1 MPHPHIAMT
10 NVTGILAALG
20 TIFFCTIAPVPA
32 GDRLSEVTIG
42 LQPDGSVLVPT
53 NQVLRPA
60 GTQITFPGRPVDLAL
75 LEDGKT
81 LVVKNLR
88 DLVFIDVAA
97 GKIKQILELDRGRGP
112 EPIYGI
118 KALTTKPIGAD
129 GKQRAPYGDGFSVVG
144 LVTQGRR
151 VYVTDALNRVQV
163 ALRQQDGTY
172 AWTAPLELAAPK
184 VGGSP
189 NPAGMAFVSA
199 DRLWVTTTRGNDIH
213 LIDLVTKRVQE
224 TVPVGVAPYM
234 VAVARPDRCY
244 VTNWGGEAPTA
255 GQSQALSSGTPTRTD
270 PRTGIA
276 STGTVSVLR
285 DEEGHWRQ
293 VKTIPVGLH
302 PAGMVLGNKRRLLYV
317 ANANS
322 DTVSVI
328 DTMSDAVVETI
339 PCRPETRLPFGSGAN
354 ALALSPDGNTLYVA
368 NGTNNCIAV
377 VRLGAQATEAT
388 TEGRPAQSGV
398 AGLVPTAWYPG
409 AVRLSPDGKNLFVA
423 NVKGLGALAR
433 LRPLAQGKNTHD
445 FLGSVSIIE
454 VPDDAQ
460 LAKYTEQVNAN
471 NRLAY
476 SIAGLEKPR
485 AGIRPVPVP
494 QRHGEPSVFKHVV
507 YVIKENRSYD
517 QVLGDMK
524 EGNGDPSLCLFGED
538 VTPNQHKL
546 AREFTLFDNFYCS
559 STLSATGH
567 QWVNEA
573 YVVDYLTKTFGGFVR
588 SYPCDGDDPLAFA
601 SSGFLWDNALSHG
614 KTFRNFGEFTKS
626 TYSPKTAT
634 WTDVYNDYKSNT
646 RAVKITVEPNVKP
659 MGAHTHPGYPGFP
672 LVTPDV
678 YRAQLFLEEL
688 KIFEQ
693 RGEFPNLVYLYLPAN
708 HTVGTRP
715 GFPTPRAM
723 VADNDLAL
731 GRVVE
736 AITRSRFWKD
746 TCLFVVEDD
755 PQFGFDHVDGHR
767 SVAQVISPYTRR
779 KYVDHANF
787 NQTGMVKT
795 IELVLGLPPMNQLDL
810 SATPMRNCFQAEPD
824 MTPFASV
831 PNRIP
836 LDRMNSGMGRLD
848 GKALYWA
855 RKSLEL
861 DLDEADDADEET
873 FNRILWH
880 SVRGAETPYPEH
892 LLHKQKPKG

>member
-1 MPHPHIAMT
+1 MAIT
-10 NVTGILAALG
+10 NLGAILPALG
-20 TIFFCTIAPVPA
+20 TIVLCSVAPVLADDRPA
-32 GDRLSEVTIG
+32 DVRVGM
-42 LQPDGSVLVPT
+42 QPDGSVLVPT

-60 GTQITFPGRPVDLAL
+60 GTQVTFPGRPVDLAL
-75 LEDGKT
+75 LEDGNT

-88 DLVFIDVAA
+88 DLVFIDVAF

-112 EPIYGI
+112 EPIFGI
-118 KALTTKPIGAD
+118 KSLITRPIGAD
-129 GKQRAPYGDGFSVVG
+129 GKPRAPYPDGFSVVG
-144 LVTQGRR
+144 IVTGGRQ
-151 VYVTDALNRVQV
+151 VYVTDALSRVEV
-163 ALRQQDGTY
+163 ASRQQDGTY
-172 AWTAPLELAAPK
+172 AWTAPIELAAPK

-189 NPAGMAFVSA
+189 NPAGLAVIPPNG
-199 DRLWVTTTRGNDIH
+199 LWVTTTRGNDIQ
-213 LIDLVTKRVQE
+213 LVDLGTKRVLE
-224 TVPVGVAPYM
+224 TVSVGVAPYT

-244 VTNWGGEAPTA
+244 VTNWGGDPPAA

-270 PRTGIA
+270 PTTGIA
-276 STGTVSVLR
+276 SNGSVSVLAN
-285 DEEGHWRQ
+285 ENGHWRQ
-293 VKTIPVGLH
+293 VKTIAVGLH
-302 PAGMVLGNKRRLLYV
+302 PAGMVMGNKRRLLYV

-328 DTMSDAVVETI
+328 DTLSDAVVETI
-339 PCRPETRLPFGSGAN
+339 SCRPESRLPFGSGAN
-354 ALALSPDGNTLYVA
+354 ALALSPDGATLFVA

-377 VRLGAQATEAT
+377 VRLGARASEANP
-388 TEGRPAQSGV
+388 EGRPAQSSV
-398 AGLVPTAWYPG
+398 KGLIPTAWYPG
-409 AVRLSPDGKNLFVA
+409 AVCLSGDGKKLFVA
-423 NVKGLGALAR
+423 NVKGLGALAQ
-433 LRPLAQGKNTHD
+433 LRPPAQGKNTHD
-445 FLGSVSIIE
+445 FLGSVSIID

-460 LAKYTEQVNAN
+460 LEKYTKKANAN
-471 NRLAY
+471 NRLAH
-476 SIAGLEKPR
+476 SISGLEKPR
-485 AGIRPVPVP
+485 AGIRPAPVP
-494 QRHGEPSVFKHVV
+494 ERHSEPSVFKHVV

-524 EGNGDPSLCLFGED
+524 EGNGDPSLCLFGEE

-573 YVVDYLTKTFGGFVR
+573 YVVDYLTKTFGSFVR

-614 KTFRNFGEFTKS
+614 KAFRNFGEFTKS
-626 TYSPKTAT
+626 TYRPKSAT
-634 WTDVYNDYKSNT
+634 WPDLYNDYKNKM

-659 MGAHTHPGYPGFP
+659 MVAHTHPGYPGFP

-678 YRAQLFLEEL
+678 YRAQLFSEEL
-688 KIFEQ
+688 RIFEQ
-693 RGEFPNLVYLYLPAN
+693 RSVFPNLVYVYLPAN

-736 AITRSRFWKD
+736 AISRSKFWRD
-746 TCLFVVEDD
+746 TCIFVVEDD

-779 KYVDHANF
+779 KYVDHTNY

-795 IELVLGLPPMNQLDL
+795 IELILGLPPMNQFDL
-810 SATPMRNCFQAEPD
+810 SASPMRKCFQEAPD
-824 MTPFASV
+824 STPFASV
-831 PNRIP
+831 PNRVP
-836 LDRMNSGMGRLD
+836 LDEMNPPMGKLN

-861 DLDEADDADEET
+861 DLDEADEADDET

-880 SVRGAETPYPEH
+880 SVRGAEAPYPEQ
-892 LLHKQKPKG
+892 LLHHSSRQR

>member
-1 MPHPHIAMT
+1 MPIHAWLT
-10 NVTGILAALG
+10 NLSEILAALG
-20 TIFFCTIAPVPA
+20 ITLFFELGPVLA
-32 GDRLSEVTIG
+32 GDRPSDVTVG

-75 LEDGKT
+75 FESGKT

-88 DLVFIDVAA
+88 DLVFIDVATA
-97 GKIKQILELDRGRGP
+97 KIKQTLELERDRGP
-112 EPIYGI
+112 EPIFGI
-118 KALTTKPIGAD
+118 KALITRPIGAD
-129 GKQRAPYGDGFSVVG
+129 GKPAAPYSDGFSVVG
-144 LVTQGRR
+144 LLTGNGR
-151 VYVTDALNRVQV
+151 VYVTDALNRVHV
-163 ALRQQDGTY
+163 ALRHQDGTY
-172 AWTAPLELAAPK
+172 AWTAPIELAASMI
-184 VGGSP
+184 GGSP
-189 NPAGMAFVSA
+189 NPAGMAFIPP
-199 DRLWVTTTRGNDIH
+199 DGLWVTTTRGNDIH
-213 LIDLVTKRVQE
+213 LIDLGTKRVQE

-234 VAVARPDRCY
+234 VTVARPGRCY
-244 VTNWGGEAPTA
+244 VTNWGGDPPMA

-276 STGTVSVLR
+276 STGSVSVLAK
-285 DEEGHWRQ
+285 DNGLWRQ

-302 PAGMVLGNKRRLLYV
+302 PAGMILGNKRRLLYV

-328 DTMSDAVVETI
+328 DTFSDAVVETI
-339 PCRPETRLPFGSGAN
+339 PCRPESRLPFGSGAN
-354 ALALSPDGNTLYVA
+354 ALTLSPDGGTLYVA

-377 VRLGAQATEAT
+377 VRLGAQATEANR
-388 TEGRPAQSGV
+388 ESRAVHSRV
-398 AGLVPTAWYPG
+398 VGLIPTAWYPG
-409 AVRLSPDGKNLFVA
+409 AVCLSADGKNLFVA
-423 NVKGLGALAR
+423 NVKGLGALAH
-433 LRPLAQGKNTHD
+433 LRPPAQGKNTHD
-445 FLGSVSIIE
+445 FLGSISIIE
-454 VPDDAQ
+454 VPDEAH
-460 LAKYTEQVNAN
+460 LEKYTREVNAN
-471 NRLAY
+471 NRLAH
-476 SIAGLEKPR
+476 SIAGLDKPR
-485 AGIRPVPVP
+485 AEIRPVPVP
-494 QRHGEPSVFKHVV
+494 ERHGEPSVFRHVV

-517 QVLGDMK
+517 QILGDLK
-524 EGNGDPSLCLFGED
+524 EGNGDPHLCLFGED

-546 AREFTLFDNFYCS
+546 TREFTLFDNFYCS

-573 YVVDYLTKTFGGFVR
+573 YVVDYLTKTFGSFVR
-588 SYPCDGDDPLAFA
+588 SYPCDGNDPLAFA

-626 TYSPKTAT
+626 TYSPKTAR
-634 WTDVYNDYKSNT
+634 WSDLYNDYKNKT

-678 YRAQLFLEEL
+678 YRAQLFSEQL
-688 KIFEQ
+688 KVFEQ
-693 RGEFPNLVYLYLPAN
+693 RGEFPNLVYVYLPAN

-736 AITRSRFWKD
+736 AITKSKFWGE
-746 TCLFVVEDD
+746 TCIFVVEDD

-767 SVAQVISPYTRR
+767 SVAQVITPYTRR
-779 KYVDHANF
+779 KYVDHTNY

-810 SATPMRNCFQAEPD
+810 SATPMRNCFQEAPD
-824 MTPFASV
+824 NTPFASV
-831 PNRIP
+831 PNHVP
-836 LDRMNSGMGRLD
+836 LDEMNPGMGKLS

-861 DLDEADDADEET
+861 DLDEADEADGET

-880 SVRGAETPYPEH
+880 SVRGAEAPYPEQ
-892 LLHKQKPKG
+892 LLRDSSRQR